1 MFFLR
6 GSFHILGSFVL
17 SGSLAQKR
25 VKAPQLPR
33 PAGQTLWQEQS
44 LCKTDKNKTYPL
56 RNNKNNKLCRF
67 TLEFDTVILQ
77 SYLKAPRSSLTC
89 PQPGCLVPPWTLSP
103 IPGSVPPGWAQLPLP
118 ITAPNLPAFHGE
130 GASPKKHSAALKPS
144 HDNWNPQ
151 IVVISFFFFFP
162 PRPVGLLW
170 A

>member
-77 SYLKAPRSSLTC
+77 SYLKAPQE
-89 PQPGCLVPPWTLSP
+89 QPHLPSTRL
-103 IPGSVPPGWAQLPLP
+103 PGSPMNSQPHPWLRAPGVSSAPTAHHCTQPACFP
-118 ITAPNLPAFHGE
+118 RRRSIT
-130 GASPKKHSAALKPS
+130 KKTLCCFKTQP
-144 HDNWNPQ
+144 W
-151 IVVISFFFFFP
+151 
-162 PRPVGLLW
+162 
-170 A
+170 